1 MSDGT
6 RMRRAL
12 GGCVIAALRDDG
24 FTGAWPHFRRP
35 SKGRIDLVSF
45 QFDKWGG
52 GFCVEVGV
60 APPKDVRSA
69 LGYRVAVTKVTAHHL
84 AALDGGVL
92 RRWRLGARRRGSDH
106 WYRYD
111 AGTEKT
117 RFAKLADKVLADLK
131 RQAEPFWSAAR
142 FGARRGR

>member
-1 MSDGT
+1 
-6 RMRRAL
+6 MRRAL
-12 GGCVIAALRDDG
+12 EGSVVAALRDGG
-24 FTGAWPHFRRP
+24 FTGTWPHFRRP

-60 APPKDVRSA
+60 APPKDIRSA
-69 LGYRVAVTKVTAHHL
+69 LGYRVAATKVTAHHL
-84 AALDGGVL
+84 AHRDGRVI

-111 AGTEKT
+111 AGTSEG
-117 RFAKLADKVLADLK
+117 RFAKIADKVLADIR
-131 RQAEPFWSAAR
+131 RQAEPFWSDASL
-142 FGARRGR
+142 